1 MHFSF
6 GFGGSNFL
14 WVTNF
19 WGVVALKL
27 SISEGHGAK
36 EHSATTHGPLYSVQ
50 QPLGLERPRQ
60 NRPMYVPY
68 ELSRSF
74 CFEEHSSAIFHRLVS
89 VYEQIM
95 GCGGG
100 MEAPLLAQHSN

>member
-19 WGVVALKL
+19 RGVVALQR
-27 SISEGHGAK
+27 SNSE
-36 EHSATTHGPLYSVQ
+36 EHRAAEPVATTHGPLYSVQ